1 MNKIIISL
9 LAPLALILHTSS
21 YAADYVDPN
30 VKQGCAKLSQYRKL
44 GQKFYDQKNYKKA
57 LDQFQKQAS
66 WSDFCQ
72 SVGQEETGI
81 QVSDNDID
89 IANNNVGLTYSKLNQ
104 PLWARAWFQIK
115 PTKTSQFNLKK
126 LAVPQANND
135 FTGEYVSYAGFG
147 EWNRVNVKK
156 RDQKYHIEFTG
167 LWMGPR
173 SLIYGPNIGEFET
186 EMPLQA
192 KKASYR
198 YKNCRIAI
206 NFTYSPSLGNFI
218 EVEQLTEQTDCG
230 FGMNVSST
238 GYYQKVEPR

>member
-104 PLWARAWFQIK
+104 PL
-115 PTKTSQFNLKK
+115 
-126 LAVPQANND
+126 
-135 FTGEYVSYAGFG
+135 
-147 EWNRVNVKK
+147 
-156 RDQKYHIEFTG
+156 
-167 LWMGPR
+167 
-173 SLIYGPNIGEFET
+173 
-186 EMPLQA
+186 
-192 KKASYR
+192 
-198 YKNCRIAI
+198 
-206 NFTYSPSLGNFI
+206 
-218 EVEQLTEQTDCG
+218 
-230 FGMNVSST
+230 
-238 GYYQKVEPR
+238 

>member
-1 MNKIIISL
+1 
-9 LAPLALILHTSS
+9 
-21 YAADYVDPN
+21 
-30 VKQGCAKLSQYRKL
+30 
-44 GQKFYDQKNYKKA
+44 
-57 LDQFQKQAS
+57 
-66 WSDFCQ
+66 
-72 SVGQEETGI
+72 
-81 QVSDNDID
+81 
-89 IANNNVGLTYSKLNQ
+89 
-104 PLWARAWFQIK
+104 
-115 PTKTSQFNLKK
+115 
-126 LAVPQANND
+126 
-135 FTGEYVSYAGFG
+135 
-147 EWNRVNVKK
+147 
-156 RDQKYHIEFTG
+156 
-167 LWMGPR
+167 MGPR